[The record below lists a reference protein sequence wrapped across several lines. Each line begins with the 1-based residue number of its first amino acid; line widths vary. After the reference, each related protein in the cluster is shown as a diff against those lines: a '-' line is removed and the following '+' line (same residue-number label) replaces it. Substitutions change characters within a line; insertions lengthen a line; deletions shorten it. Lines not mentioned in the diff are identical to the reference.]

1 MKYDD
6 QQRVARVL
14 LEGMLQSMKHRLG
27 VAVAATAL
35 GVASAFA
42 PGAVAVAEPADAS
55 LDLSIWLYEHDDLG
69 GGAAGFN
76 GDDRNLANNNW
87 IGEPGRSVNNNAS
100 SMLNNSSRYVIL
112 YDTANS
118 TTCRG
123 LAYTA
128 QPTSQDD
135 DFTNNSFDNKASCV
149 EFQ

>member
-1 MKYDD
+1 
-6 QQRVARVL
+6 
-14 LEGMLQSMKHRLG
+14 MLQSMKHRFG
-27 VAVAATAL
+27 AAVAATAL
-35 GVASAFA
+35 GVAGLFV
-42 PGAVAVAEPADAS
+42 PGAEAAAEPVDA
-55 LDLSIWLYEHDDLG
+55 LALPIWLYEHDDLG
-69 GGAAGFN
+69 GGAAGFS

-100 SMLNNSSRYVIL
+100 SMLNDSSRYVLL

-128 QPTSQDD
+128 QPTSRDD

-149 EFQ
+149 EFT

>member
-1 MKYDD
+1 
-6 QQRVARVL
+6 
-14 LEGMLQSMKHRLG
+14 MLQSMKRRFG
-27 VAVAATAL
+27 AAVAATAL
-35 GVASAFA
+35 GVAGVFV
-42 PGAVAVAEPADAS
+42 PGAVATADPAAQ
-55 LDLSIWLYEHDDLG
+55 LDLSIWLYEHDDLDG
-69 GGAAGFN
+69 GGAGFN
-76 GDDRNLANNNW
+76 GDDRNLANNSW

-112 YDTANS
+112 YDTAN
-118 TTCRG
+118 TTGGACRG

>member
-1 MKYDD
+1 MST
-6 QQRVARVL
+6 VIN
-14 LEGMLQSMKHRLG
+14 MKHRFG
-27 VAVAATAL
+27 AAVAATAL
-35 GVASAFA
+35 GLAGLFV
-42 PGAVAVAEPADAS
+42 PGAVAAAEPAGDVGA

-69 GGAAGFN
+69 GDVVGFS
-76 GDDRNLANNNW
+76 GDDRNLANNSW
-87 IGEPGRSVNNNAS
+87 LGKPGRIANNNAS

-112 YDTANS
+112 YDTAN
-118 TTCRG
+118 TTGGACRG